1 MGLIKE
7 PEGVDFII
15 KSEPLTKEQE
25 ERLSEYIAK
34 RKQEIAEM
42 KKHGRSTKTS
52 SPSPGNSSPESKHN
66 KIAKTRRKSQKTT

>member
-42 KKHGRSTKTS
+42 DKHGRPTKTNDL
-52 SPSPGNSSPESKHN
+52 PSGQSLPESKR
-66 KIAKTRRKSQKTT
+66 AKTKHNNQRTT

>member
-15 KSEPLTKEQE
+15 NSEPLTKEQE
-25 ERLSEYIAK
+25 EQLSEFIAK

-42 KKHGRSTKTS
+42 EEHERPTKAK
-52 SPSPGNSSPESKHN
+52 SKR
-66 KIAKTRRKSQKTT
+66 AKETKRKGKSQ

>member
-25 ERLSEYIAK
+25 KRLSEFIAK
-34 RKQEIAEM
+34 RKQEIAELERYERPTKAKSKRSKET
-42 KKHGRSTKTS
+42 KKKD
-52 SPSPGNSSPESKHN
+52 NSKQP
-66 KIAKTRRKSQKTT
+66 T

>member
-15 KSEPLTKEQE
+15 NSEPLTKEQE
-25 ERLSEYIAK
+25 ARLSEFIAR

-42 KKHGRSTKTS
+42 EKNERPTKA
-52 SPSPGNSSPESKHN
+52 KN
-66 KIAKTRRKSQKTT
+66 KRAKAAKTKRKSQQSI

>member
-15 KSEPLTKEQE
+15 KSEPLTREQE
-25 ERLSEYIAK
+25 AELSKFIAK

-42 KKHGRSTKTS
+42 EKNERPTKAS
-52 SPSPGNSSPESKHN
+52 GSPPGGSPPESKRA
-66 KIAKTRRKSQKTT
+66 KAAKTKRKSQQSI

>member
-15 KSEPLTKEQE
+15 NSEPLTKEQE
-25 ERLSEYIAK
+25 ARLSEFIAR

-42 KKHGRSTKTS
+42 EKNERPTKAS
-52 SPSPGNSSPESKHN
+52 GSPPENKQVKASKT
-66 KIAKTRRKSQKTT
+66 KRKSQQSV